1 MLCTQFSAIYLLFI
15 YNRDSRDYKYYYFK
29 SFWSCRTFVRRYFR
43 NGYLTEASFILSWC
57 LSLLHKLFSIL
68 IVICADKRG
77 WSKFC
82 LYTPP
87 RNIVLDSCAPRFFSY
102 ALIYLLVGTMSKTA
116 IRLSLFCDLVIDL
129 DSVVNPS
136 SPFSPLL
143 QKTLKYVLSSSVY
156 ASFVLLYS
164 TYLFSTRN
172 IYSSALTA
180 PARKRVSYH
189 SALP

>member
-1 MLCTQFSAIYLLFI
+1 MALIPNLFHKEVFQCYVLNFLLFT
-15 YNRDSRDYKYYYFK
+15 S
-29 SFWSCRTFVRRYFR
+29 S
-43 NGYLTEASFILSWC
+43 SFITEI
-57 LSLLHKLFSIL
+57 H
-68 IVICADKRG
+68 VIISTTTSSPFEVVGPSFVVTSVMARL
-77 WSKFC
+77 SKFC

-102 ALIYLLVGTMSKTA
+102 ALIYLLVVGTMSCSSKTA